1 MKKIVLFVMGLTTLA
16 FGIGVTLYPKLPDQM
31 ASHWNA
37 QGVVDGTMS
46 KPFGVFLLPL
56 IMVFLFL
63 LLYFLPKFDPMKENI
78 KKFSKQY
85 SGFIAV
91 MVLFMFA
98 LYLQTLL
105 WSLGTKINP
114 VIFMPVAFAVI
125 LYYLGILIGSAEQ
138 NWTIGIRTPWTLSSK
153 NVWDKTH
160 QLGAKLYKIAAYI
173 TLIGLIL
180 PKFAFLFVILPLM
193 AVSFYLVIFS
203 FLEFKKEQ
211 GKKS

>member
-1 MKKIVLFVMGLTTLA
+1 
-16 FGIGVTLYPKLPDQM
+16 
-31 ASHWNA
+31 
-37 QGVVDGTMS
+37 
-46 KPFGVFLLPL
+46 
-56 IMVFLFL
+56 
-63 LLYFLPKFDPMKENI
+63 
-78 KKFSKQY
+78 
-85 SGFIAV
+85 
-91 MVLFMFA
+91 MFA